1 MWVDEVV
8 YCPEVE
14 PHRDIGGFHD
24 DEQYRTLKWN
34 SEKEVRLDEVLFLVE
49 NKLFI
54 SPLK

>member
-1 MWVDEVV
+1 MWLDEVV
-8 YCPEVE
+8 YCSEVE

-34 SEKEVRLDEVLFLVE
+34 SEKEARLDEVLFLVE